1 MNRFFTLLLAASC
14 LTAVGQYQVGDVGPA
29 GGWIFYV
36 DSLDEFDWD
45 YLEVASSYCPV
56 ACSMIGGIPNQ
67 GPDEEIMD
75 LNDLR
80 DIGMGEFNTTWAF
93 ENWLHQGGGQS
104 SMGALNT
111 ATRVAL
117 MEVFAFRQNDF
128 TDWFMPSIDELL
140 MIYQALPED
149 ITSSFSPDAP
159 YASDGT
165 HVWSSS
171 PRPENESMVFGLR
184 LSDHSQASLTA
195 NPWVYNTDI
204 GILVLPIRA
213 FSANSSSCGS
223 GTVWD
228 EASQTCVADNTESL
242 CDLVYDG
249 TGDGIVG
256 AGDLLGL
263 LTEYGSECIPET
275 AFTCGDPV
283 SYQGYDYETV
293 QIGEQCWFAENLR
306 SDYQDGDAI
315 PSNLLDD
322 DWENAITG
330 AVSVY
335 GQGESVCNAYSPNG
349 DACDETWSLEQYG
362 KLYNWYAVNDERGL
376 CPQGWEVPNNEAF
389 DLLIDFLGGSQV
401 AGTELKSAFG
411 WQNGGNGTDSS
422 GFSAMPGG
430 HRAPDGSFG
439 SSGGST
445 YWWSSSAAVSESGG
459 WVYALY
465 QQTGHVG
472 INNNEDRHNGLSIRC
487 IKD

>member
-1 MNRFFTLLLAASC
+1 MSKLILGMSRFFSILLAASC
-14 LTAVGQYQVGDVGPA
+14 LSAIGQYQVGDVGPA
-29 GGWIFYV
+29 GGWIFHV

-45 YLEVASSYCPV
+45 YLEVAPV
-56 ACSMIGGIPNQ
+56 ITGAYPTMNGNTVMAETLPSNIGAGEVNTDKILINNLNYSANNQLLAVMQALTWDFGGYNDWYIPSFSELELVRTTVL
-67 GPDEEIMD
+67 DSID
-75 LNDLR
+75 LAGTY
-80 DIGMGEFNTTWAF
+80 IGSAF
-93 ENWLHQGGGQS
+93 ENL
-104 SMGALNT
+104 T
-111 ATRVAL
+111 A
-117 MEVFAFRQNDF
+117 DF
-128 TDWFMPSIDELL
+128 IW
-140 MIYQALPED
+140 
-149 ITSSFSPDAP
+149 TSSTMAWGDDYEIDVMKYNSGG
-159 YASDGT
+159 ASD
-165 HVWSSS
+165 
-171 PRPENESMVFGLR
+171 NN
-184 LSDHSQASLTA
+184 SQANS
-195 NPWVYNTDI
+195 NQDI
-204 GILVLPIRA
+204 RLLVIRS
-213 FSANSSSCGS
+213 FSVSSGSICGL

-228 EASQTCVADNTESL
+228 EASQTCVADNAESI

-263 LTEYGSECIPET
+263 LTEYGAECTPET
-275 AFTCGDPV
+275 AFTCGDAL
-283 SYQGYDYETV
+283 SYQGYDYATV
-293 QIGEQCWFAENLR
+293 QIGDQCWFAENLR

-349 DACDETWSLEQYG
+349 NACDETWSLEQYG

-376 CPQGWEVPNNEAF
+376 CPQGWGVPNNEAF

-411 WQNGGNGTDSS
+411 WQSGGNGTDSS

-445 YWWSSSAAVSESGG
+445 YWWSSSAAIDEIGG

-465 QQTGHVG
+465 QQTGQVG
-472 INNNEDRHNGLSIRC
+472 INNNEDRHNGFSIRC
-487 IKD
+487 IKSSE